1 MPPSGDQAID
11 YRAPRWFRI
20 SVVVACLLFV
30 GLLIGAIL
38 VPGMSRLV
46 LWVAIIGTLIGI
58 AGIAEVFMGRVTLES
73 DSLVIT
79 QWFRTDRVFLRDVER
94 VSLEGGVISLWL
106 RTGRWKRLPDWIG
119 ANKSLGWH
127 IRDRLKSLTY

>member
-1 MPPSGDQAID
+1 
-11 YRAPRWFRI
+11 
-20 SVVVACLLFV
+20 
-30 GLLIGAIL
+30 
-38 VPGMSRLV
+38 V